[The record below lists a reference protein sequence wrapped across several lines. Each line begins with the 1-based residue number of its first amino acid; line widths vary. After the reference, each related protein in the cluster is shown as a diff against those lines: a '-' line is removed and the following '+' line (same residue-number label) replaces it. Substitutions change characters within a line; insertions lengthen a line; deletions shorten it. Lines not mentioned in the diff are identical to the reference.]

1 MYISKYLRLKHKII
15 CIKYYAKIQ
24 IFSNSAN
31 NYLHLVG
38 SIDTVYMSRPFGT
51 QASYTDNHRTAQYTM
66 LLPFGRDTVNCL
78 YGVMKGRTS

>member
-1 MYISKYLRLKHKII
+1 MYISIYLRIKHKII

-51 QASYTDNHRTAQYTM
+51 QVPGA
-66 LLPFGRDTVNCL
+66 
-78 YGVMKGRTS
+78 